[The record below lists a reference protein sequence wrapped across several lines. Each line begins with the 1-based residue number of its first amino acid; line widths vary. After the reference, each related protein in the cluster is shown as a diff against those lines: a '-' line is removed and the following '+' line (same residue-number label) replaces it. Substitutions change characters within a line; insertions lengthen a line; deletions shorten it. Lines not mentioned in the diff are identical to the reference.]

1 MSRIE
6 TTSAPTAAG
15 ASAATPAHEAATA
28 GRLGRH
34 VLTAGVVAVW
44 LVVPV
49 SLVLTLVFNRL
60 VADAGRSDL
69 VQTVADGFVIV
80 LEMLSASTVG
90 AVLTLRRPRHPVR
103 WSASSATRA
112 TCCGSSSWR

>member
-6 TTSAPTAAG
+6 TTSAPTPMAAG
-15 ASAATPAHEAATA
+15 ASAATPARETPMA

-34 VLTAGVVAVW
+34 VLTAGVMAVW

-60 VADAGRSDL
+60 AARTWSRRS
-69 VQTVADGFVIV
+69 QT
-80 LEMLSASTVG
+80 AS
-90 AVLTLRRPRHPVR
+90 
-103 WSASSATRA
+103 
-112 TCCGSSSWR
+112 